1 LDDELAEVTVPEIWA
16 GVDIGKEHHHCVV
29 IDAQGERLLS
39 RQVLNDESAL
49 LELIGDVLAF
59 SEDALWAVDINH
71 GGAALLIGLLLG
83 HGQPMVYLTGL
94 AVHQASAA
102 YRGQGKTDAKDAF
115 VIADQARMRKDLG
128 TLRPGDE
135 IAVDLKILVRRRT
148 DLVNDRTRHINRL
161 REQLLEICPALERA
175 LILTNKGPVLLL
187 TGYQTRAAIRRS
199 GVKRIETWLK
209 NRKVKGAATL
219 AQAAVEAAQAQHTSL
234 PGETLAASMVAR
246 LAKGVMALEEEI
258 AELDALIEARFHEHP
273 HADVIRSLP
282 GMGAMLGATFIAATG
297 GDMNAFGTADRL
309 AAFAGLSP
317 VPRDSGRVSGNMR
330 RPRRFH
336 RGLLRAFY
344 LSSMASLRSCPAS
357 RAYYE
362 RKRAEGKGHKQA
374 VLSLARRRANVLW
387 AMIRD
392 GACYQA
398 APPVTRAA

>member
-1 LDDELAEVTVPEIWA
+1 MPEIWA

-39 RQVLNDESAL
+39 RRVLNDESAL

-187 TGYQTRAAIRRS
+187 TGYQTPAAIRRS

-317 VPRDSGRVSGNMR
+317 VPRDSGHVSGNMPASPLPP
-330 RPRRFH
+330 RPPA
-336 RGLLRAFY
+336 GLLPVFHGQPAVVSR
-344 LSSMASLRSCPAS
+344 LTGVLRTKA
-357 RAYYE
+357 R
-362 RKRAEGKGHKQA
+362 RGKGHKQA